1 MIRGEKQNKVKLMAL
16 LPSITQNMSEW
27 QIVKVSLKERDASDL
42 DALINQLMSIYEHK
56 EGIIYPV
63 SNYKVLMLIRLGP
76 IQNFALLKKDIEGK
90 IPDHRCR
97 IIAGKMDKA
106 GLKHVQLDLSEVR
119 FGDDAS
125 MYEEREAREYN
136 VIMIAED
143 DKAIQYALSEP
154 LKSHGEIVLVDN
166 GSKVVEFYQQ
176 HNPDILFLDIHLPGM
191 CGLDII
197 DKVLNVDTDAFI
209 IMISSDSTKKNVLH
223 AVSTGAFGF
232 LAKPISK
239 DKLMSCFEQCI
250 TFTWQEIYA

>member
-42 DALINQLMSIYEHK
+42 DAIINQLMSIYEHK

-63 SNYKVLMLIRLGP
+63 SNYKVLMLIRLGQ

-97 IIAGKMDKA
+97 VIAGKMDKA

-119 FGDDAS
+119 FGNDAS

-154 LKSHGEIVLVDN
+154 LKPHGEIVMVDD
-166 GSKVVEFYQQ
+166 GTKVVESYQR

-191 CGLDII
+191 SGLDII

-223 AVSTGAFGF
+223 SVSTGAFGF

-239 DKLMSCFEQCI
+239 DNLMSCLDQCI
-250 TFTWQEIYA
+250 TFTWQEMYV